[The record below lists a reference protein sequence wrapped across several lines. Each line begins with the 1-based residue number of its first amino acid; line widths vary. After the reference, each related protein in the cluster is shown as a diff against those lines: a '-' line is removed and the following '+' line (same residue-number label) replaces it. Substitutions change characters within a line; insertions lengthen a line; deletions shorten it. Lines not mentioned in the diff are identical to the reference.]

1 LSQDTTP
8 PSPRIAAL
16 QHEIVV
22 EGSSAIERFWTEIG
36 RVGAPLIEP
45 LDHRRRLVT
54 FVWRGADVRNVLL
67 VSGLTGFDFG
77 ANLLTRLPGSDVW
90 YRTIEAPSDVRTTYR
105 LAPNDPLTL
114 PAQVSDW
121 EERTHGWLPDPLNP
135 AVHHAVQYTDR
146 GNDVPAPAS
155 VLELPDAAPQ
165 PWVAPRPNTPA
176 GETELLSFRSATLG
190 NERRVWLYTPAGYDP
205 TAGPY
210 PLLVLFDGFA
220 YTHTI
225 PTPTI
230 LDNLIA
236 AGRIPP
242 LVAVMP
248 DSVSRAAR
256 DAELTCNPLFTDVLA
271 DELLPWAGAH
281 RSITTDPS
289 LTIVAGSSYGG
300 LASAYAAMRRPEVF
314 GAVLSQSG
322 SYWWKPALD
331 DEPEQLIRE
340 YEKAPRLPVRYYLD
354 VGLLEDHSVRGGP
367 SPVQSNRRMRDVL
380 HSKGYDVHYAEY
392 SGGHDTVCWQ
402 GTLADGLIAL
412 LGPGTRER
420 L

>member
-1 LSQDTTP
+1 
-8 PSPRIAAL
+8 
-16 QHEIVV
+16 
-22 EGSSAIERFWTEIG
+22 
-36 RVGAPLIEP
+36 
-45 LDHRRRLVT
+45 
-54 FVWRGADVRNVLL
+54 
-67 VSGLTGFDFG
+67 
-77 ANLLTRLPGSDVW
+77 
-90 YRTIEAPSDVRTTYR
+90 
-105 LAPNDPLTL
+105 
-114 PAQVSDW
+114 
-121 EERTHGWLPDPLNP
+121 
-135 AVHHAVQYTDR
+135 
-146 GNDVPAPAS
+146 
-155 VLELPDAAPQ
+155 
-165 PWVAPRPNTPA
+165 
-176 GETELLSFRSATLG
+176 
-190 NERRVWLYTPAGYDP
+190 
-205 TAGPY
+205 
-210 PLLVLFDGFA
+210 
-220 YTHTI
+220 
-225 PTPTI
+225 
-230 LDNLIA
+230 
-236 AGRIPP
+236 
-242 LVAVMP
+242 
-248 DSVSRAAR
+248 R

-331 DEPEQLIRE
+331 DELEQLIRE

-354 VGLLEDHSVRGGP
+354 VGLLEDHSVRGGS
-367 SPVQSNRRMRDVL
+367 SPVQSNRRMRVVL